1 MVFSK
6 RIAIVTVFLLLHMK
20 SVLYA
25 QVQVGFEQPKNN
37 GNTVEQL
44 ARQHF
49 EQHEYE
55 KANTYFEE
63 LFDKKP
69 QAWYTYYF
77 KSLLG
82 AKDFSKAEKIT
93 RRQLK
98 QNKENVFLYVSLG
111 KVYKLQNEDKKAND
125 AFIKALKELNP
136 VQPHVENLAN
146 AFKEERLYDYS
157 IDTYNKARKQNPEY
171 PYFYER
177 AEIYKLKDDLASMIN
192 EYLDA
197 LEFRESEIETVQANL
212 QNSLGYDDEKG
223 GIKNPLLKQELQKR
237 IQKSPD
243 KLVLTRFLIFIQL
256 QQKDFEGAFVQT
268 RSLDK
273 RMDEEGQ
280 RVYELAKICE
290 SNQEW
295 EVAKKCYSYLSEK
308 GPKSAYYDVALVEGI
323 NMEYLAL
330 TQKTQPNQGEL
341 VLLEQK
347 FIKAT
352 DKYKQTGMYAKLLRN
367 LVFLK
372 AYYLNKG
379 EEAKVLLEDFIN
391 LSGTDPVQKAE
402 FKIMLGDIYL
412 INGAIWDASLLY
424 SQVEKD
430 FKHEAIGN
438 EAKFRNAKLSF
449 YAGDFTWAKTQADVL
464 KGSTEK
470 LIANDALD
478 LSLIITDAIGVDTND
493 APLKLFSGAELLI
506 VQHRYVEAMA
516 RLDSINLLFSS
527 HTLGDDIYYKKAEIY
542 FTLGKFLDVESMY
555 KNILDYYADGLYG
568 DDSQFKLA
576 KLYQENLNDKERAK
590 TAYENVLKKYPGSIF
605 TVEARQRFRELRGDI
620 LNN

>member
-1 MVFSK
+1 
-6 RIAIVTVFLLLHMK
+6 
-20 SVLYA
+20 
-25 QVQVGFEQPKNN
+25 
-37 GNTVEQL
+37 
-44 ARQHF
+44 
-49 EQHEYE
+49 
-55 KANTYFEE
+55 
-63 LFDKKP
+63 
-69 QAWYTYYF
+69 
-77 KSLLG
+77 
-82 AKDFSKAEKIT
+82 
-93 RRQLK
+93 
-98 QNKENVFLYVSLG
+98 
-111 KVYKLQNEDKKAND
+111 
-125 AFIKALKELNP
+125 
-136 VQPHVENLAN
+136 
-146 AFKEERLYDYS
+146 
-157 IDTYNKARKQNPEY
+157 
-171 PYFYER
+171 
-177 AEIYKLKDDLASMIN
+177 
-192 EYLDA
+192 
-197 LEFRESEIETVQANL
+197 
-212 QNSLGYDDEKG
+212 
-223 GIKNPLLKQELQKR
+223 
-237 IQKSPD
+237 
-243 KLVLTRFLIFIQL
+243 
-256 QQKDFEGAFVQT
+256 
-268 RSLDK
+268 
-273 RMDEEGQ
+273 
-280 RVYELAKICE
+280 
-290 SNQEW
+290 
-295 EVAKKCYSYLSEK
+295 
-308 GPKSAYYDVALVEGI
+308 
-323 NMEYLAL
+323 
-330 TQKTQPNQGEL
+330 
-341 VLLEQK
+341 
-347 FIKAT
+347 
-352 DKYKQTGMYAKLLRN
+352 
-367 LVFLK
+367 
-372 AYYLNKG
+372 
-379 EEAKVLLEDFIN
+379 
-391 LSGTDPVQKAE
+391 
-402 FKIMLGDIYL
+402 MLGDIYL